1 MDLRMNKRSLTAGA
15 LLLTLSI
22 LFTGCAGIT
31 HEPKVDMTSLKTI
44 EKEDFFKALESINIE
59 ESDTD
64 TMENTSFS
72 FAGDSQDFEI
82 EYNIDATSDNE
93 NQYSYTK
100 CVDEETAKELF
111 NYYYDNYDHIFDA
124 KDFSGI
130 KSYEVNDNTAYIL
143 IDGRFDDKTS
153 NTYTPYHD
161 AIFLKGNTVIVAIA
175 SDYDLSIEKEV
186 NNFLDALGYPHP

>member
-1 MDLRMNKRSLTAGA
+1 MRKRSITAGV
-15 LLLTLSI
+15 LLLAASV

-31 HEPKVDMTSLKTI
+31 HEPKVDMSSLKAI

-72 FAGDSQDFEI
+72 FTGDNQDFEI
-82 EYNIDATSDNE
+82 EYNIDATSEYD

-100 CVDEETAKELF
+100 CVDNETAKSLF
-111 NYYYDNYDHIFDA
+111 EYYYDKYDEIFDA

-130 KSYEVNDNTAYIL
+130 KSYEVGDTTAYIL
-143 IDGRFDDKTS
+143 IDGRFDDKSS

-161 AIFLKGNTVIVAIA
+161 AIFLKDNVVIIAIA